1 MANKGAQYSAA
12 LQVTANIQGNI
23 SKTMEAG
30 VKQAQ
35 AGVRRGVQS
44 GARGGAQESSKGKR
58 RFGNM
63 MFEASRAAEDFG
75 QQLSVSFDQAVRAS
89 ANNIT
94 QMVAVSGNQYA
105 AMATSVAVALYFML
119 DPIKELVGFTR
130 QWASELETVEGRIR
144 GVKDALSKGMELRE
158 FEQALV
164 AGLTPEDKRPDQW
177 QTQKTNLEEQ
187 LGDLKAR
194 QAAINK
200 FRKETFDEQKH
211 WRDPVLLVPA
221 VAGQEG
227 GHLKDRA
234 ALEEE
239 SRFMM
244 KMSSLSEEQLGRMVT
259 MQKRYSA
266 SFRPDIP
273 ELTTTALDKKTAE
286 EGRAEWNAFLQEMG
300 LFPSNTSQKFGVLN
314 DPTKAIIPE
323 RFGRM
328 DPMEQSGTHSLQ
340 VWGDLIEELKEPG
353 DVMKVLQ
360 KEGREAVKLAEEQA
374 LIQEKLNI
382 REKHSEAIAKK
393 RLQLDRDR
401 LDTMRSMSN
410 LAQEG
415 SKAEMD
421 VLRRI
426 NLSGYGGGP
435 GAFSRDPVGLVAPPR
450 RDDFGQ
456 FSGLRRTPDGRLVSG
471 GMRGG
476 GGDAFS
482 KRAHWIASG
491 IGGAGFGKS
500 KRRRKTAEELAALG
514 IGPRKPRTAR
524 EWRGLGVRH
533 ESVGWGPGQGAGVM
547 IHDPRVRDSQWG
559 FSTQQGIDEEIIKG
573 SPWER
578 MPALGWGAR
587 GGRGTTESPGY
598 GILSGWMHGPEEWA
612 NRRSKGP
619 LRKTGLTEREKRRFR
634 ASRGGGT
641 ASDIVNRL
649 PMRIIEQ
656 AFGAGAAG
664 VSKWMDSTEFWQGG
678 DRGAAFVPGYPGSRA
693 GSIGTHPSS
702 PGMTPSQSRL
712 LDSFWT
718 GSGYQRSR
726 YGADADLDVQ
736 RGADS
741 QLDADH
747 PVMSPKD
754 QLKRDRNFEVEE
766 QSSQY
771 LKSIADDTR
780 EMARERKPKIVH
792 IPGGP

>member
-44 GARGGAQESSKGKR
+44 GARGAAQESSKGKR

-119 DPIKELVGFTR
+119 DPIKELVGVTR
-130 QWASELETVEGRIR
+130 QWGDELAVVEGRIR
-144 GVKDALSKGMELRE
+144 RVKDALAKGIELRE

-164 AGLTPEDKRPDQW
+164 AGLTPEGKRPDQW
-177 QTQKTNLEEQ
+177 QTQETNLKERQ
-187 LGDLKAR
+187 KDLKAR
-194 QAAINK
+194 RTALQA
-200 FRKETFDEQKH
+200 EQNQMITAEK
-211 WRDPVLLVPA
+211 
-221 VAGQEG
+221 
-227 GHLKDRA
+227 
-234 ALEEE
+234 
-239 SRFMM
+239 
-244 KMSSLSEEQLGRMVT
+244 
-259 MQKRYSA
+259 
-266 SFRPDIP
+266 SFRELGMLGAIGQATP
-273 ELTTTALDKKTAE
+273 ERRDATNKLLRTTIGFSDEEFEKLKTALDDYKFLMKQWDRQAVQPLGQADVPRQIPADQQRRYDQIKHQAGMFLKTELSKLGVPEDTDVAVLGTVIDQME
-286 EGRAEWNAFLQEMG
+286 AKDPIM
-300 LFPSNTSQKFGVLN
+300 TSQRKLGQEIN
-314 DPTKAIIPE
+314 KIKE
-323 RFGRM
+323 
-328 DPMEQSGTHSLQ
+328 
-340 VWGDLIEELKEPG
+340 EELTIE
-353 DVMKVLQ
+353 
-360 KEGREAVKLAEEQA
+360 
-374 LIQEKLNI
+374 EKLNI
-382 REKHSEAIAKK
+382 TKKHSEAIAKK

-476 GGDAFS
+476 GGDAFG

-500 KRRRKTAEELAALG
+500 KRRRKTSEELAALG
-514 IGPRKPRTAR
+514 IGPRKPRTDR
-524 EWRGLGVRH
+524 EWRELGVRH
-533 ESVGWGPGQGAGVM
+533 GSVGWGPGQGAGVM

-641 ASDIVNRL
+641 ASDIVNRP

-741 QLDADH
+741 QLDAEH
-747 PVMSPKD
+747 PIMSPGD
-754 QLKRDRNFEVEE
+754 HLKMERNFEVEE